1 MNENLTIVTGIWD
14 LKRDSAGAGFKRPFD
29 HYLDHFKKL
38 LATDCQMVIFIE
50 KENED
55 FVWENR
61 DKSNTHVIHKETEEF
76 KSNFPFFKEV
86 SDIRQKED
94 WLSQAGWLKESTQ
107 ATLELYNPMVMS
119 KMFMLHDA
127 SLFNPF
133 STEYFAWIDGG
144 ITNTVHEGYFTHDKV
159 FDEIHKCLERFF
171 FISFPYRDGSEIHGF
186 PRSAMEKYC
195 KEDPQYVCRGGF
207 FGGHKDFLSRA
218 NGLYYDLLQNSL
230 QEGYMGT
237 EESIFTIMSHLH
249 PEVYSRYVLKDD
261 DSALI
266 SPFFESVKNETTEIH
281 EVEILEPE
289 NPKIALYVVAFNF
302 PKQFEKLIKSF
313 KQVPDFFDLTE
324 KYVLDNSTD
333 EAVFDEF
340 ERIARENDFTLIKKN
355 NIGICGGRQFIA
367 EHFDGTDSD
376 YMLFFEDDMFLNP
389 PSDSGFCKNGFR
401 KYIDGL
407 LPKSIR
413 VMREEGFDFL
423 KLCFT
428 EVFGD
433 NKTQW
438 AWYNVPQD
446 IREKF
451 WPNYCELPEHGL
463 DLNAPLVEYEHIKQI
478 DDLTYATGE
487 IYYAN
492 WPQIVSKEG
501 NKKMFLNTK
510 WARPFEQTWM
520 SFMLQE
526 LKKGDLSAGIL
537 LASPITHD
545 RFEHYDPKIR
555 VES

>member
-1 MNENLTIVTGIWD
+1 MNENLTIVTGIWN

-86 SDIRQKED
+86 SEIRQKED

-133 STEYFAWIDGG
+133 NTEYFAWIDGG
-144 ITNTVHEGYFTHDKV
+144 ITNTVHAGYFTHDKV

-171 FISFPYRDGSEIHGF
+171 FISFPYRDGPEIHGF

-230 QEGYMGT
+230 REGYMGT

-289 NPKIALYVVAFNF
+289 SPKIALYVIAFNF

-313 KQVPDFFDLTE
+313 KQVPDFFNLTE

-333 EAVFDEF
+333 ETVFNEF
-340 ERIARENDFTLIKKN
+340 ERVARENDFTLIKKN

-389 PSDSGFCKNGFR
+389 PSDTSFCKN
-401 KYIDGL
+401 IDGL
-407 LPKSIR
+407 LPKSIK
-413 VMREEGFDFL
+413 VMEEEGFDFL

-446 IREKF
+446 VREKF
-451 WPNYCELPEHGL
+451 WPDYHKLPEHGL
-463 DLNAPLVEYEHIKQI
+463 DPNAPLVEYKHIKQI
-478 DDLTYATGE
+478 DDLTYATGD

-510 WARPFEQTWM
+510 WAHPFEQTWM
-520 SFMLQE
+520 SFMFQE
-526 LKKGDLSAGIL
+526 SKKGDLNAGIL

-545 RFEHYDPKIR
+545 RFEHYDAKIR